1 MSLPSPNSQ
10 KLTATNFDLPSLHLL
25 RPEIAVTLHDAEM
38 HLSEFNDDSSQAP
51 LLLDSVDTLAQLAKV
66 LRLIQLEEGYELAN
80 SLSAGLQKLYDER
93 DQANRDKASND
104 MIMDVSEGIMT
115 LARYIE
121 FVLLKETIEP
131 SLLLPIINQ
140 LHSDLNQP
148 ALQLSDLTANK
159 NSSIAIANPEQN
171 YQPLKS
177 LGIDPKKLVE
187 AYRAGLSVALTAQ
200 SNQLSPKER
209 DKLKAMQAAC
219 EMVSKRTDSLFWHAA
234 DAAVSDL
241 AGVLPLS
248 NLQKR
253 ALIFVE
259 QQFNDYLP
267 VNDSRFADLVQFASS
282 RDSQLA
288 LQVQHKF
295 SANTLN
301 ETQLTAMRRFL
312 FGPDC
317 EATSTLNH
325 IIQQEID
332 LIKSASDN
340 YARQVNL
347 NSSTD
352 EIDSM
357 AQRLHDLSNVFKTLN
372 LNEVSAALNQQT
384 GKVKT
389 WTQPTPNDF
398 DELLGTLMMAENAA
412 INLAKSHTPG
422 AVTLPVYN
430 QTISLHQIETAHNT
444 LVQESRTAIATIET
458 ALNNY
463 LNDADKDILHI
474 TPVPDIM
481 RAISGA
487 CLFLNLPR
495 QSQLLKRAAT
505 VLQNLIEQNDCR
517 LSEYQLASIA
527 DIVMSAD
534 YYLESLETNKPAGN
548 HAMYVGYRSLQHM
561 LVA

>member
-1 MSLPSPNSQ
+1 MSLPSSNSQ

-93 DQANRDKASND
+93 DRPNND
-104 MIMDVSEGIMT
+104 MMMDVSEGIMT

-140 LHSDLNQP
+140 LYSDLHQP

-159 NSSIAIANPEQN
+159 NSSIVIANPEQN

-200 SNQLSPKER
+200 SNQLSPKELE
-209 DKLKAMQAAC
+209 KLNAMQAAC

-295 SANTLN
+295 SANTLD
-301 ETQLTAMRRFL
+301 ETQLKTMRRFL
-312 FGPDC
+312 FGPDRDV
-317 EATSTLNH
+317 TSTLNQL
-325 IIQQEID
+325 IQQEID
-332 LIKSASDN
+332 LIKSASDS

-347 NSSTD
+347 NSSPD

-357 AQRLHDLSNVFKTLN
+357 AQRLHDLSSVFKTLN
-372 LNEVSAALNQQT
+372 LNEVSAALTQQI

-458 ALNNY
+458 ALNDY
-463 LNDADKDILHI
+463 LNDTDKDILHI
-474 TPVPDIM
+474 KPVPDMM

-495 QSQLLKRAAT
+495 QSQLLKRGTT
-505 VLQNLIEQNDCR
+505 VLQNLIEQQGR
-517 LSEYQLASIA
+517 ELSEHALAKIA

>member
-10 KLTATNFDLPSLHLL
+10 KLTVTNFDLPSLHLL
-25 RPEIAVTLHDAEM
+25 RPELAVTLHDAEM

-93 DQANRDKASND
+93 DRPNND
-104 MIMDVSEGIMT
+104 MLMDVSEGIMT

-159 NSSIAIANPEQN
+159 NSSIVIANPEQN
-171 YQPLKS
+171 YQSLTS

-200 SNQLSPKER
+200 SNQLSPKELE
-209 DKLKAMQAAC
+209 KLKAMQAAC

-241 AGVLPLS
+241 AGALPLS

-288 LQVQHKF
+288 MQVQRKF
-295 SANTLN
+295 SANTLD
-301 ETQLTAMRRFL
+301 ETQLKTMRRFL
-312 FGPDC
+312 FGPDR
-317 EATSTLNH
+317 EVTSTLNQL
-325 IIQQEID
+325 IQQEID
-332 LIKSASDN
+332 LIKSASDS

-347 NSSTD
+347 NSSPD

-357 AQRLHDLSNVFKTLN
+357 AQHLHDLSSVFKTLN
-372 LNEVSAALNQQT
+372 LNEVSAALTQQI
-384 GKVKT
+384 GKLKT
-389 WTQPTPNDF
+389 WTQPTPDDF

-422 AVTLPVYN
+422 AVTLPVCN
-430 QTISLHQIETAHNT
+430 QTISLQQIETAHNT

-458 ALNNY
+458 ALNDY
-463 LNDADKDILHI
+463 LNDTDKDILHI

-505 VLQNLIEQNDCR
+505 VLQNLIEQQGR
-517 LSEYQLASIA
+517 ELSEHALAKIA

>member
-93 DQANRDKASND
+93 DQANRDKAGND

-148 ALQLSDLTANK
+148 ALQLSDLTGHK

-171 YQPLKS
+171 YQPLTS

-209 DKLKAMQAAC
+209 GKLKAMQAAC

-317 EATSTLNH
+317 EATSTLNQL
-325 IIQQEID
+325 IQQEID

-422 AVTLPVYN
+422 AVILPVYN

>member
-1 MSLPSPNSQ
+1 MSLPSSNSQ

-93 DQANRDKASND
+93 DRPNND
-104 MIMDVSEGIMT
+104 MMMDVSEGIMT

-148 ALQLSDLTANK
+148 ALQLSDLNANK
-159 NSSIAIANPEQN
+159 NSSIVIANPEQN

-200 SNQLSPKER
+200 SNQLSPKDLE
-209 DKLKAMQAAC
+209 KLNAMQAAC

-241 AGVLPLS
+241 AGALPLS

-295 SANTLN
+295 SANTLD
-301 ETQLTAMRRFL
+301 ETQLKTMRRFL
-312 FGPDC
+312 FGPDR
-317 EATSTLNH
+317 EVTSTLNQL
-325 IIQQEID
+325 IQQEID
-332 LIKSASDN
+332 LIKSASDS
-340 YARQVNL
+340 YARQDNL

-352 EIDSM
+352 EIDTM
-357 AQRLHDLSNVFKTLN
+357 AQRLHDLSSVFRTLN
-372 LNEVSAALNQQT
+372 LNEVSAALTQQI

-389 WTQPTPNDF
+389 WTQPTPDDF

-458 ALNNY
+458 ALNDY
-463 LNDADKDILHI
+463 LNDTDKDILHI

-505 VLQNLIEQNDCR
+505 VLQNLIEQQGR
-517 LSEYQLASIA
+517 ELSEHALAKIA

>member
-25 RPEIAVTLHDAEM
+25 RPELAVTLHDAEM

-93 DQANRDKASND
+93 DQPSND
-104 MIMDVSEGIMT
+104 MMMDVSEGIMT

-159 NSSIAIANPEQN
+159 NSSIVIANPEQN

-177 LGIDPKKLVE
+177 LGINPKKLVE

-200 SNQLSPKER
+200 SNQLSPKELE
-209 DKLKAMQAAC
+209 KLKAMQAAC

-295 SANTLN
+295 SANTLD
-301 ETQLTAMRRFL
+301 ETQLKTMRGFL
-312 FGPDC
+312 FGPDRDV
-317 EATSTLNH
+317 TSTLNQL
-325 IIQQEID
+325 IQQEID
-332 LIKSASDN
+332 LIKSASDS

-352 EIDSM
+352 EIDTM
-357 AQRLHDLSNVFKTLN
+357 AQRLHDLSSVFKTLN
-372 LNEVSAALNQQT
+372 LNEVSAALTQQI

-389 WTQPTPNDF
+389 WTQPTPDDF
-398 DELLGTLMMAENAA
+398 DGLLGTLMMAENAA

-458 ALNNY
+458 ALNDY
-463 LNDADKDILHI
+463 LNDTDKDILHI

-495 QSQLLKRAAT
+495 QSQLLKRGAT
-505 VLQNLIEQNDCR
+505 VLQNLIEQQGR
-517 LSEYQLASIA
+517 ELSEHELAKIA
-527 DIVMSAD
+527 DIVISAD

>member
-51 LLLDSVDTLAQLAKV
+51 LLLDSVDTLVQLAKV

-80 SLSAGLQKLYDER
+80 SLSAGLQKLYEER
-93 DQANRDKASND
+93 DQPNND
-104 MIMDVSEGIMT
+104 MMMDVSEGIMT

-140 LHSDLNQP
+140 LHSDLHQP

-159 NSSIAIANPEQN
+159 NSSIVIANPEQN

-200 SNQLSPKER
+200 SNQLSPKELE
-209 DKLKAMQAAC
+209 KIKAMQAAC

-288 LQVQHKF
+288 LQVQRKF

-312 FGPDC
+312 FGPDR
-317 EATSTLNH
+317 EVTSTLNQL
-325 IIQQEID
+325 IQQEID
-332 LIKSASDN
+332 LIKSASDS

-474 TPVPDIM
+474 TPVPDMM

-505 VLQNLIEQNDCR
+505 VLQNLIEQSDCR

>member
-93 DQANRDKASND
+93 DRPNND
-104 MIMDVSEGIMT
+104 MMMDVSEGIMT

-200 SNQLSPKER
+200 SNQLSPKELE
-209 DKLKAMQAAC
+209 KLKAMQAAC

-241 AGVLPLS
+241 AGALPLS

-295 SANTLN
+295 SANTLD
-301 ETQLTAMRRFL
+301 ETQLKTMRRFL
-312 FGPDC
+312 FGPDR
-317 EATSTLNH
+317 EVTSTLNQL
-325 IIQQEID
+325 IQQEID
-332 LIKSASDN
+332 LIKSASDS

-347 NSSTD
+347 NSSPD

-357 AQRLHDLSNVFKTLN
+357 AQHLHDLSSVFKTLN
-372 LNEVSAALNQQT
+372 LNEVSAALTQQI

-389 WTQPTPNDF
+389 WKQPTPDDF
-398 DELLGTLMMAENAA
+398 DGLLGTLMMAENAA

-458 ALNNY
+458 AFNDY
-463 LNDADKDILHI
+463 LNDTDKDILHI

-487 CLFLNLPR
+487 CLFLNLSR
-495 QSQLLKRAAT
+495 QSQLLKRGAT
-505 VLQNLIEQNDCR
+505 VLQNLIEQQGR
-517 LSEYQLASIA
+517 ELSEHELAKIA

-534 YYLESLETNKPAGN
+534 YYIESLETNKPAGN

>member
-148 ALQLSDLTANK
+148 VLQLSDLTANK

-209 DKLKAMQAAC
+209 GKLKAMQAAC

-241 AGVLPLS
+241 AEVLPLS

-317 EATSTLNH
+317 EATSTLNQL
-325 IIQQEID
+325 IQQEID

-422 AVTLPVYN
+422 AVILPVYN

-495 QSQLLKRAAT
+495 QSQLLKHAAT
-505 VLQNLIEQNDCR
+505 VLQNLIEQQGR
-517 LSEYQLASIA
+517 ELSEHALAKIA

>member
-1 MSLPSPNSQ
+1 MSLPSSNSQ

-93 DQANRDKASND
+93 DRPNND
-104 MIMDVSEGIMT
+104 MMMDVSEGIMT

-148 ALQLSDLTANK
+148 GLQLSDLTANK
-159 NSSIAIANPEQN
+159 NSSIVIANPEQN

-200 SNQLSPKER
+200 SNQLSPKELE
-209 DKLKAMQAAC
+209 KLNAMQAAC

-288 LQVQHKF
+288 LQVQRKF
-295 SANTLN
+295 SANTLD
-301 ETQLTAMRRFL
+301 ETQLKTMRRFL
-312 FGPDC
+312 FGPDRDV
-317 EATSTLNH
+317 TSTLNQL
-325 IIQQEID
+325 IQQEID
-332 LIKSASDN
+332 LIKSASDS

-357 AQRLHDLSNVFKTLN
+357 AQRLHDLSSVFKTLN
-372 LNEVSAALNQQT
+372 LNEVSAALTQQI

-398 DELLGTLMMAENAA
+398 DGLLGTLMMAENAA

-458 ALNNY
+458 ALNDY
-463 LNDADKDILHI
+463 LNDTDKDILHI
-474 TPVPDIM
+474 KPVPDMM

-505 VLQNLIEQNDCR
+505 VLQNLIEQQGR
-517 LSEYQLASIA
+517 ELSEHELAKIA

>member
-93 DQANRDKASND
+93 DRPNND
-104 MIMDVSEGIMT
+104 MMMDVSEGIMT

-148 ALQLSDLTANK
+148 GLQLSDLTANK
-159 NSSIAIANPEQN
+159 NSSIVIANPEQN

-200 SNQLSPKER
+200 SNQLSPKELE
-209 DKLKAMQAAC
+209 KLNAMQAAC

-295 SANTLN
+295 SANTLD
-301 ETQLTAMRRFL
+301 EAQLKTMRRFL
-312 FGPDC
+312 FGPDR
-317 EATSTLNH
+317 EVTSTLNQL
-325 IIQQEID
+325 IQQEID
-332 LIKSASDN
+332 LIKSASDS

-357 AQRLHDLSNVFKTLN
+357 AQRLHDLSSVFKTLN
-372 LNEVSAALNQQT
+372 LNEVSAALTQQI

-389 WTQPTPNDF
+389 WTQPTPDDF
-398 DELLGTLMMAENAA
+398 DGLLGTLIMAENAA

-458 ALNNY
+458 ALNDY
-463 LNDADKDILHI
+463 LNDTDKDILHI
-474 TPVPDIM
+474 KPVPDMM

-495 QSQLLKRAAT
+495 QSQLLKRGTT
-505 VLQNLIEQNDCR
+505 VLQNLIEQQGR
-517 LSEYQLASIA
+517 ELSEHALAKIA

>member
-93 DQANRDKASND
+93 DQANRDKAGND

-148 ALQLSDLTANK
+148 ALQLSDLTGHK

-171 YQPLKS
+171 YQPLTS

-200 SNQLSPKER
+200 SNQLSPKELE
-209 DKLKAMQAAC
+209 KLKAMQAAC

-253 ALIFVE
+253 ALIFIE

-288 LQVQHKF
+288 LQVQLKF

-332 LIKSASDN
+332 LIKSASDS

-422 AVTLPVYN
+422 AVILPVYN

-474 TPVPDIM
+474 TPVPDMM

-505 VLQNLIEQNDCR
+505 VLQNLIEQSDCR

>member
-93 DQANRDKASND
+93 DQANND
-104 MIMDVSEGIMT
+104 MMMDVSEGIMT

-148 ALQLSDLTANK
+148 ALQLSDLTGHK

-209 DKLKAMQAAC
+209 EKLKAMQAAC
-219 EMVSKRTDSLFWHAA
+219 EMVSKRSDSLFWQAA

-241 AGVLPLS
+241 AGALPLS

-288 LQVQHKF
+288 LQVQRKF
-295 SANTLN
+295 SANTLD
-301 ETQLTAMRRFL
+301 ETQLKTMRRFL
-312 FGPDC
+312 FGPDR
-317 EATSTLNH
+317 EVTSTLNQL
-325 IIQQEID
+325 IQQEID
-332 LIKSASDN
+332 LIKSASDS

-357 AQRLHDLSNVFKTLN
+357 AQRLHDLSSVFRTLN
-372 LNEVSAALNQQT
+372 LNEVSAALTQQI

-389 WTQPTPNDF
+389 WTQPTPDDF

-458 ALNNY
+458 ALNDY
-463 LNDADKDILHI
+463 LNDTDKDILHI

-495 QSQLLKRAAT
+495 QSQLLKRGAT
-505 VLQNLIEQNDCR
+505 LLQNLTEQQGR
-517 LSEYQLASIA
+517 ELSEHELAKIA

>member
-93 DQANRDKASND
+93 DQANRDKACND
-104 MIMDVSEGIMT
+104 MMMDVSEGIMT

-148 ALQLSDLTANK
+148 ALQLSDLTGHK

-241 AGVLPLS
+241 AEVLPLS

-422 AVTLPVYN
+422 AVILPVYN

-474 TPVPDIM
+474 TPVPDMM

-505 VLQNLIEQNDCR
+505 VLQNLIEQSDCR

>member
-104 MIMDVSEGIMT
+104 IIMDVSEGIMT

-171 YQPLKS
+171 YQPLTS

-422 AVTLPVYN
+422 AVILPVYN

-444 LVQESRTAIATIET
+444 LVQESRTAITTIET

-474 TPVPDIM
+474 TPVPDMM

-495 QSQLLKRAAT
+495 QSQLLKRGAT
-505 VLQNLIEQNDCR
+505 VLQNLIEQQGR
-517 LSEYQLASIA
+517 ELSEHALAKIA

>member
-93 DQANRDKASND
+93 DRPNND
-104 MIMDVSEGIMT
+104 MMMDVSEGIMT

-140 LHSDLNQP
+140 LHSDLHQP
-148 ALQLSDLTANK
+148 VLQLSDLTANK
-159 NSSIAIANPEQN
+159 NSSIVIANPEQN

-187 AYRAGLSVALTAQ
+187 AYRAGLSVALTAK
-200 SNQLSPKER
+200 SNQLSPKELE
-209 DKLKAMQAAC
+209 KLKAMQAAC
-219 EMVSKRTDSLFWHAA
+219 ETVSKRTDSLFWHAA

-295 SANTLN
+295 SANTLD
-301 ETQLTAMRRFL
+301 ETQLKTMRRFL
-312 FGPDC
+312 FGPDR
-317 EATSTLNH
+317 EVTSTLNQL
-325 IIQQEID
+325 IQQEID
-332 LIKSASDN
+332 LIKSASDS

-352 EIDSM
+352 EIDTM
-357 AQRLHDLSNVFKTLN
+357 AQRLHDLSSVFKTLN
-372 LNEVSAALNQQT
+372 LNEVSAALSQQI

-389 WTQPTPNDF
+389 WTQPTPDDF

-458 ALNNY
+458 ALNDY
-463 LNDADKDILHI
+463 LNDTDKDILHI
-474 TPVPDIM
+474 TPVPDMM

-505 VLQNLIEQNDCR
+505 VLQNLIEQQGR
-517 LSEYQLASIA
+517 ELSEHELAKIA

>member
-1 MSLPSPNSQ
+1 MSLPSSNSQ

-93 DQANRDKASND
+93 DRPNND
-104 MIMDVSEGIMT
+104 MMMDVSEGIMT

-148 ALQLSDLTANK
+148 GLQLSDLTANK
-159 NSSIAIANPEQN
+159 NSSIVIANPEQN

-200 SNQLSPKER
+200 SNQLSPKELE
-209 DKLKAMQAAC
+209 KLNAMQAAC

-288 LQVQHKF
+288 LQVQRKF
-295 SANTLN
+295 SANTLD
-301 ETQLTAMRRFL
+301 ETQLKTMRRFL
-312 FGPDC
+312 FGPDRDV
-317 EATSTLNH
+317 TSTLNQL
-325 IIQQEID
+325 IQQEID
-332 LIKSASDN
+332 LIKSASDS

-347 NSSTD
+347 NSSPD

-357 AQRLHDLSNVFKTLN
+357 AQRLHDLSSVFKTLN
-372 LNEVSAALNQQT
+372 LNEVSAALTQQI

-458 ALNNY
+458 ALNDY
-463 LNDADKDILHI
+463 LNDTDKDILHI
-474 TPVPDIM
+474 KPVPDMM

-495 QSQLLKRAAT
+495 QSQLLKRGTT
-505 VLQNLIEQNDCR
+505 VLQNLIEQQGR
-517 LSEYQLASIA
+517 ELSEHALAKIA

>member
-10 KLTATNFDLPSLHLL
+10 KLTVTNFDLPSLHLL
-25 RPEIAVTLHDAEM
+25 RPELAVTLHDAEM

-93 DQANRDKASND
+93 DQPSND
-104 MIMDVSEGIMT
+104 MMMDVSEGIMT

-159 NSSIAIANPEQN
+159 NSSIVIANPEQN

-209 DKLKAMQAAC
+209 EKLKAMQAAC

-295 SANTLN
+295 SANTLD
-301 ETQLTAMRRFL
+301 ETQLKTMRRFL
-312 FGPDC
+312 FGPDRDV
-317 EATSTLNH
+317 TSTLNQL
-325 IIQQEID
+325 IQQEID
-332 LIKSASDN
+332 LIKSASDS

-352 EIDSM
+352 EIDTM
-357 AQRLHDLSNVFKTLN
+357 AQHLHDLSSVFKTLN
-372 LNEVSAALNQQT
+372 LNEVSAALTQQI

-389 WTQPTPNDF
+389 WTQPTPDDF
-398 DELLGTLMMAENAA
+398 DGLLGTLMMAENAA

-458 ALNNY
+458 ALNDY

-474 TPVPDIM
+474 TPVPDMM

-495 QSQLLKRAAT
+495 QSQLLKRGAT
-505 VLQNLIEQNDCR
+505 VLQNLIEQQGR
-517 LSEYQLASIA
+517 ELSEHELAKIA
-527 DIVMSAD
+527 DIVISAD

>member
-25 RPEIAVTLHDAEM
+25 RPELAVTLHDAEM

-93 DQANRDKASND
+93 DQPSND
-104 MIMDVSEGIMT
+104 MMMDVSEGIMT

-159 NSSIAIANPEQN
+159 NSSIVIANPEQN

-177 LGIDPKKLVE
+177 LDIDPKKLVE

-209 DKLKAMQAAC
+209 EKLKAMQAAC

-241 AGVLPLS
+241 AGALPLS

-295 SANTLN
+295 SANTLD
-301 ETQLTAMRRFL
+301 ETQLKTMRRFL
-312 FGPDC
+312 FGPDR
-317 EATSTLNH
+317 EVTSTLNQL
-325 IIQQEID
+325 IQQEID
-332 LIKSASDN
+332 LIKSASDS
-340 YARQVNL
+340 YARQDNL

-352 EIDSM
+352 EIDTM
-357 AQRLHDLSNVFKTLN
+357 AQHLHDLSNVFKTLN
-372 LNEVSAALNQQT
+372 LNEVSAALSQQI

-389 WTQPTPNDF
+389 WTQPTPDDF
-398 DELLGTLMMAENAA
+398 DGLLGTLIMAENAA

-458 ALNNY
+458 ALNDY
-463 LNDADKDILHI
+463 LNDTDKDILHI
-474 TPVPDIM
+474 TPVPDMM

-505 VLQNLIEQNDCR
+505 VLQNLIEQQGR
-517 LSEYQLASIA
+517 ELSEHALAKIA
-527 DIVMSAD
+527 DIVISAD

>member
-1 MSLPSPNSQ
+1 MSLPSSNSQ

-93 DQANRDKASND
+93 DRPNND
-104 MIMDVSEGIMT
+104 MMMDVSEGIMT

-159 NSSIAIANPEQN
+159 NSSIVIANPEQN

-200 SNQLSPKER
+200 SNQLSPKELE
-209 DKLKAMQAAC
+209 KLNAMQAAC

-288 LQVQHKF
+288 LQVQRKF
-295 SANTLN
+295 SANTLD
-301 ETQLTAMRRFL
+301 ETQLKTMRRFL
-312 FGPDC
+312 FGPDRDV
-317 EATSTLNH
+317 TSTLNQL
-325 IIQQEID
+325 IQQEID
-332 LIKSASDN
+332 LIKSASDS

-347 NSSTD
+347 NSSPD

-357 AQRLHDLSNVFKTLN
+357 AQRLHDLSSVFKTLN
-372 LNEVSAALNQQT
+372 LNEVSAALTQQI

-398 DELLGTLMMAENAA
+398 DGLLGTLMMAENAA

-458 ALNNY
+458 ALNDY
-463 LNDADKDILHI
+463 LNDTDKDILHI
-474 TPVPDIM
+474 KPVPDIM

-495 QSQLLKRAAT
+495 QSQLLKRGAT
-505 VLQNLIEQNDCR
+505 VLQNLIEQQGR
-517 LSEYQLASIA
+517 ELSEYALAKIA

>member
-10 KLTATNFDLPSLHLL
+10 KLTTTNFDLPSLHLL

-93 DQANRDKASND
+93 DQPNND
-104 MIMDVSEGIMT
+104 MMMDVSEGIMT

-159 NSSIAIANPEQN
+159 NSSIVIANPEQN

-177 LGIDPKKLVE
+177 LDIDPKKLVE

-200 SNQLSPKER
+200 SNQLSPKELE
-209 DKLKAMQAAC
+209 KLKAMQAAC

-241 AGVLPLS
+241 AGALPLS

-295 SANTLN
+295 SANTLD
-301 ETQLTAMRRFL
+301 ETQLKTMRRFL
-312 FGPDC
+312 FGPDR
-317 EATSTLNH
+317 EVTSTLNQ

-332 LIKSASDN
+332 LIKSASDS

-352 EIDSM
+352 EIDTMS
-357 AQRLHDLSNVFKTLN
+357 QHLHDLSNVFKTLN
-372 LNEVSAALNQQT
+372 LNEVSAALTQQI

-389 WTQPTPNDF
+389 WTQPTPDDF
-398 DELLGTLMMAENAA
+398 DGLLGTLMMAENAA

-458 ALNNY
+458 ALNDY

-474 TPVPDIM
+474 TPVPDMM

-495 QSQLLKRAAT
+495 QSQLLKRGAT
-505 VLQNLIEQNDCR
+505 VLQNLIEQQGR
-517 LSEYQLASIA
+517 ELSEHELAKIA
-527 DIVMSAD
+527 DIVISAD

>member
-93 DQANRDKASND
+93 DQANRDKAGND

-148 ALQLSDLTANK
+148 ALQLSDLTGHK

-171 YQPLKS
+171 YQPLTS

-295 SANTLN
+295 SANTLD

-312 FGPDC
+312 FGPDF
-317 EATSTLNH
+317 EATSTLNQL
-325 IIQQEID
+325 IQQEID

-412 INLAKSHTPG
+412 TNLAKSHTPG

-444 LVQESRTAIATIET
+444 LVQESRTAITTIET

-463 LNDADKDILHI
+463 LNDTDKDILHI

-505 VLQNLIEQNDCR
+505 VLQNLIEQQGR
-517 LSEYQLASIA
+517 ELSEHELAKIA

>member
-1 MSLPSPNSQ
+1 MSLPSSNSQ

-93 DQANRDKASND
+93 DRPNND
-104 MIMDVSEGIMT
+104 MMMDVSEGIMT

-140 LHSDLNQP
+140 LYSDLHQP
-148 ALQLSDLTANK
+148 VLQLSDLTANK
-159 NSSIAIANPEQN
+159 NSSIVIANPEQN

-200 SNQLSPKER
+200 SNQLSPKELE
-209 DKLKAMQAAC
+209 KLKAMQAAC
-219 EMVSKRTDSLFWHAA
+219 EMVSKRSDSLFWQAA

-295 SANTLN
+295 SANTLD
-301 ETQLTAMRRFL
+301 ETQLKTMRRFL
-312 FGPDC
+312 FGPDRDV
-317 EATSTLNH
+317 TSTLNQL
-325 IIQQEID
+325 IQQEID

-357 AQRLHDLSNVFKTLN
+357 AQRLHDLSNVFRTLN
-372 LNEVSAALNQQT
+372 LNEVSAALSQQI

-389 WTQPTPNDF
+389 WTQPTPDDF
-398 DELLGTLMMAENAA
+398 DGLLGTLMMAENAA

-458 ALNNY
+458 ALNDY
-463 LNDADKDILHI
+463 LNDTDKDILHI

-505 VLQNLIEQNDCR
+505 VLQNLIEQQGR
-517 LSEYQLASIA
+517 ELSEHELAKIA

>member
-1 MSLPSPNSQ
+1 MSLPSSNSQ

-93 DQANRDKASND
+93 DRPNND
-104 MIMDVSEGIMT
+104 MMMDVSEGIMT

-159 NSSIAIANPEQN
+159 NSSIVIANPEQN

-209 DKLKAMQAAC
+209 EKLKAMQAAC

-241 AGVLPLS
+241 AGALPLS

-295 SANTLN
+295 SANTLD
-301 ETQLTAMRRFL
+301 ETQLKTMRRFL
-312 FGPDC
+312 FGPDRDV
-317 EATSTLNH
+317 TSTLNQL
-325 IIQQEID
+325 IQQEID
-332 LIKSASDN
+332 LIKSASDS

-352 EIDSM
+352 EIDTM
-357 AQRLHDLSNVFKTLN
+357 AQRLHDLSSVFKTLN
-372 LNEVSAALNQQT
+372 LNEVSAALSQQI

-389 WTQPTPNDF
+389 WTQPTPDDF

-458 ALNNY
+458 ALNDY
-463 LNDADKDILHI
+463 LNDTDKDILHI
-474 TPVPDIM
+474 KPVPDIM

-505 VLQNLIEQNDCR
+505 VLQNLIEQQGR
-517 LSEYQLASIA
+517 ELSEHELAKIA

>member
-25 RPEIAVTLHDAEM
+25 RPELAVTLHDAEV
-38 HLSEFNDDSSQAP
+38 HLSEFNDDGSQAP

-93 DQANRDKASND
+93 DQPNND
-104 MIMDVSEGIMT
+104 MMMDVSEGIMT

-140 LHSDLNQP
+140 LHSDLNQS

-159 NSSIAIANPEQN
+159 NSSIVIANPEQN

-200 SNQLSPKER
+200 SNQLSPKELE
-209 DKLKAMQAAC
+209 KLKAMQAAC

-241 AGVLPLS
+241 AGALPLS

-267 VNDSRFADLVQFASS
+267 VSDSRFADLVQFASS

-295 SANTLN
+295 SANTLD
-301 ETQLTAMRRFL
+301 ETQLKTMRRFL
-312 FGPDC
+312 FGPDR
-317 EATSTLNH
+317 EVTSTLNQL
-325 IIQQEID
+325 IQQEID
-332 LIKSASDN
+332 LIKSASDS
-340 YARQVNL
+340 YARQDNL

-352 EIDSM
+352 EIDTM
-357 AQRLHDLSNVFKTLN
+357 AQRLHDLSSVFKTLN
-372 LNEVSAALNQQT
+372 LNEVSAALSQQI

-398 DELLGTLMMAENAA
+398 DGLLGTLMMAENAA

-458 ALNNY
+458 ALNDY
-463 LNDADKDILHI
+463 LNDTDKDILHI

-495 QSQLLKRAAT
+495 QSQLLKRGAT
-505 VLQNLIEQNDCR
+505 VLQNLIEQQGR
-517 LSEYQLASIA
+517 ELSEHELAKIA

-548 HAMYVGYRSLQHM
+548 HAMHVGYRSLQHM

>member
-93 DQANRDKASND
+93 DRPNND
-104 MIMDVSEGIMT
+104 MMMDVSEGIMT

-148 ALQLSDLTANK
+148 GLQLSDLTANK
-159 NSSIAIANPEQN
+159 NSSIVIANPEQN

-187 AYRAGLSVALTAQ
+187 AYRAGLSVALTAH
-200 SNQLSPKER
+200 SNQLSPKELE
-209 DKLKAMQAAC
+209 KLKAMQAAC

-241 AGVLPLS
+241 AGALPLS

-295 SANTLN
+295 SANTLD
-301 ETQLTAMRRFL
+301 ETQLKTMRRFL
-312 FGPDC
+312 FGPDR
-317 EATSTLNH
+317 EVTSTLNQL
-325 IIQQEID
+325 IQQEID
-332 LIKSASDN
+332 LIKSASDS

-352 EIDSM
+352 EIDTM
-357 AQRLHDLSNVFKTLN
+357 AQHLHDLSSVFKTLN
-372 LNEVSAALNQQT
+372 LNEVSAALTQQI

-389 WTQPTPNDF
+389 WTQPTPADF

-458 ALNNY
+458 ALNDY
-463 LNDADKDILHI
+463 LNDTDKDILHI
-474 TPVPDIM
+474 KPVPDMM

-495 QSQLLKRAAT
+495 QSQLLKRGTT
-505 VLQNLIEQNDCR
+505 VLQNLIEQQGR
-517 LSEYQLASIA
+517 ELSEHALAKIA

>member
-80 SLSAGLQKLYDER
+80 SLSAGLQKLYEER
-93 DQANRDKASND
+93 DQPNND
-104 MIMDVSEGIMT
+104 MMMDVSEGIMT

-187 AYRAGLSVALTAQ
+187 AYRAGLSVALTAH

-241 AGVLPLS
+241 AGALPLS

-312 FGPDC
+312 FGPDR
-317 EATSTLNH
+317 EVTSTLNQL
-325 IIQQEID
+325 IQQEID
-332 LIKSASDN
+332 LIKSASDS

-352 EIDSM
+352 EIDTM
-357 AQRLHDLSNVFKTLN
+357 AQHLHDLSSVFKTLN

-422 AVTLPVYN
+422 AVILPVYN

-495 QSQLLKRAAT
+495 QSQLLKRGAT
-505 VLQNLIEQNDCR
+505 VLQNLIEQQGR
-517 LSEYQLASIA
+517 ELSEHALAKIA

>member
-1 MSLPSPNSQ
+1 MSLPSSNSQ

-93 DQANRDKASND
+93 DRPNND
-104 MIMDVSEGIMT
+104 MMMDVSEGIMT

-140 LHSDLNQP
+140 LYSDLHQP

-159 NSSIAIANPEQN
+159 NSSIVIANPEQN

-177 LGIDPKKLVE
+177 LGINPKKLVE

-200 SNQLSPKER
+200 SNQLSPKELE
-209 DKLKAMQAAC
+209 KLNAMQAAC

-295 SANTLN
+295 SANTLD
-301 ETQLTAMRRFL
+301 ETQLKTMRRFL
-312 FGPDC
+312 FGPDR
-317 EATSTLNH
+317 EVTSTLNQL
-325 IIQQEID
+325 IQQEID
-332 LIKSASDN
+332 LIKSASDS

-352 EIDSM
+352 EIDTM
-357 AQRLHDLSNVFKTLN
+357 AQRLHDLSSVFRTLN
-372 LNEVSAALNQQT
+372 LNEVSAALSQQI

-389 WTQPTPNDF
+389 WTQPTPDDF

-458 ALNNY
+458 ALNDY
-463 LNDADKDILHI
+463 LNDTDKDILHI
-474 TPVPDIM
+474 KPVPDIM

-495 QSQLLKRAAT
+495 QSQLLKRGAT
-505 VLQNLIEQNDCR
+505 VLQNLIEQQGR
-517 LSEYQLASIA
+517 ELSEHELAKIA

>member
-148 ALQLSDLTANK
+148 ALQLSDLTGHK

-171 YQPLKS
+171 YQPLTS

-372 LNEVSAALNQQT
+372 LNEVSAALTQQI

-389 WTQPTPNDF
+389 WTQPTPDDF

-422 AVTLPVYN
+422 AVILPVYN

-444 LVQESRTAIATIET
+444 LVQESRTAITTIET

>member
-10 KLTATNFDLPSLHLL
+10 KLTTTNFDLPSLHLL

-93 DQANRDKASND
+93 DRPNND
-104 MIMDVSEGIMT
+104 MMMDVSEGIMT

-140 LHSDLNQP
+140 LHSDLHQP

-159 NSSIAIANPEQN
+159 NSSIVIANPEQN
-171 YQPLKS
+171 YQPLTS

-187 AYRAGLSVALTAQ
+187 AYRAGLSVALTAH
-200 SNQLSPKER
+200 SNQLSPKEL

-295 SANTLN
+295 SANTLD
-301 ETQLTAMRRFL
+301 ETQLKTMRGFL
-312 FGPDC
+312 FGPDR
-317 EATSTLNH
+317 EVTSTLNQL
-325 IIQQEID
+325 IQQEID
-332 LIKSASDN
+332 LIKSASDS
-340 YARQVNL
+340 YARQDNL

-352 EIDSM
+352 EIDTM
-357 AQRLHDLSNVFKTLN
+357 AQHLHDLSSVFKTLN
-372 LNEVSAALNQQT
+372 LNEVSAALTQQI

-389 WTQPTPNDF
+389 WTQPTPDDF
-398 DELLGTLMMAENAA
+398 DGLLGTLMMAENAA

-458 ALNNY
+458 AFNDY

-505 VLQNLIEQNDCR
+505 VLQNLIEQQGHE
-517 LSEYQLASIA
+517 LSEHTLAKIA
-527 DIVMSAD
+527 DIVISAD

>member
-93 DQANRDKASND
+93 DRPNND
-104 MIMDVSEGIMT
+104 MMMDVSEGIMT

-148 ALQLSDLTANK
+148 GLQLSDLTANK
-159 NSSIAIANPEQN
+159 NSSIVIANPEQN

-200 SNQLSPKER
+200 SNQLSPKELE
-209 DKLKAMQAAC
+209 KLNAMQAAC

-288 LQVQHKF
+288 LQVQRKF
-295 SANTLN
+295 SANTLD
-301 ETQLTAMRRFL
+301 ETQLKTMRRFL
-312 FGPDC
+312 FGPDRDV
-317 EATSTLNH
+317 TSTLNQL
-325 IIQQEID
+325 IQQEID
-332 LIKSASDN
+332 LIKSASDS

-357 AQRLHDLSNVFKTLN
+357 AQRLHDLSSVFKTLN
-372 LNEVSAALNQQT
+372 LNEVSAALTQQI

-458 ALNNY
+458 ALNDY
-463 LNDADKDILHI
+463 LNDTDKDILHI
-474 TPVPDIM
+474 KPVPDMM

-495 QSQLLKRAAT
+495 QSQLLKRGAT
-505 VLQNLIEQNDCR
+505 VLQNLIEQQGR
-517 LSEYQLASIA
+517 ELSEYALAKIA

>member
-93 DQANRDKASND
+93 DRPNND
-104 MIMDVSEGIMT
+104 MMMDVSEGIMT

-148 ALQLSDLTANK
+148 VLQLSDLTANK

-200 SNQLSPKER
+200 SNQLSPKELE
-209 DKLKAMQAAC
+209 KLKAMQAAC

-295 SANTLN
+295 SANTLD
-301 ETQLTAMRRFL
+301 EAQLKTMRRFL
-312 FGPDC
+312 FGPDR
-317 EATSTLNH
+317 EVTSTLNQL
-325 IIQQEID
+325 IQQEID
-332 LIKSASDN
+332 LIKSASDS

-357 AQRLHDLSNVFKTLN
+357 AQHLHDLSSVFKTLN
-372 LNEVSAALNQQT
+372 LNEVSAALTQQI

-389 WTQPTPNDF
+389 WTQPTPADF

-458 ALNNY
+458 ALNDY
-463 LNDADKDILHI
+463 LNDTDKDILHI
-474 TPVPDIM
+474 KPVPDMM

-495 QSQLLKRAAT
+495 QSQLLKRGTT
-505 VLQNLIEQNDCR
+505 VLQNLIEQQGR
-517 LSEYQLASIA
+517 ELSEHALAKIA

>member
-80 SLSAGLQKLYDER
+80 SLSAGLQELYDER
-93 DQANRDKASND
+93 DRPNND
-104 MIMDVSEGIMT
+104 MMMDVSEGIMT

-148 ALQLSDLTANK
+148 VLQLSDLTANK
-159 NSSIAIANPEQN
+159 NSSIVIANPEQN

-187 AYRAGLSVALTAQ
+187 AYRAGLSVALTAK
-200 SNQLSPKER
+200 SNQLSPKELE
-209 DKLKAMQAAC
+209 KLNAMQAAC

-288 LQVQHKF
+288 LHVQHKF

-301 ETQLTAMRRFL
+301 ETQLKTMRGFL
-312 FGPDC
+312 FGPDR
-317 EATSTLNH
+317 EVTSTLNQL
-325 IIQQEID
+325 IQQEID
-332 LIKSASDN
+332 LIKSASDS

-352 EIDSM
+352 EIDTM
-357 AQRLHDLSNVFKTLN
+357 AQHLHDLSSVFKTLN
-372 LNEVSAALNQQT
+372 LNEVSAALTQQI

-389 WTQPTPNDF
+389 WTQPTPDDF

-412 INLAKSHTPG
+412 INLAKSHTSG

-458 ALNNY
+458 ALNDY
-463 LNDADKDILHI
+463 LNDTDKDILHI
-474 TPVPDIM
+474 TPVPDMM

-495 QSQLLKRAAT
+495 QSQLLKRGAT
-505 VLQNLIEQNDCR
+505 VLQNLIEQQGR
-517 LSEYQLASIA
+517 ELSEHELAKIA
-527 DIVMSAD
+527 DIVISAD

>member
-1 MSLPSPNSQ
+1 MSLPSSNSQ

-93 DQANRDKASND
+93 DRPNND
-104 MIMDVSEGIMT
+104 MMMDVSEGIMT

-140 LHSDLNQP
+140 LYSDLHQP

-159 NSSIAIANPEQN
+159 NSSIVIANPEQN

-177 LGIDPKKLVE
+177 LGINPKKLVE

-200 SNQLSPKER
+200 SNQLSPKELE
-209 DKLKAMQAAC
+209 KLNAMQAAC

-295 SANTLN
+295 SANTLD
-301 ETQLTAMRRFL
+301 ETQLKTMRRFL
-312 FGPDC
+312 FGPDR
-317 EATSTLNH
+317 EVTSTLNQL
-325 IIQQEID
+325 IQQEID
-332 LIKSASDN
+332 LIKSASDS

-352 EIDSM
+352 EIDTM
-357 AQRLHDLSNVFKTLN
+357 AQRLHDLSSVFKTLN
-372 LNEVSAALNQQT
+372 LNEVSAALSQQI

-389 WTQPTPNDF
+389 WTQPTPDDF

-458 ALNNY
+458 ALNDY
-463 LNDADKDILHI
+463 LNDTDKDILHI
-474 TPVPDIM
+474 KPVPDIM

-495 QSQLLKRAAT
+495 QSQLLKRGAT
-505 VLQNLIEQNDCR
+505 VLQNLIEQQGR
-517 LSEYQLASIA
+517 ELSEHELAKIA

>member
-66 LRLIQLEEGYELAN
+66 LQLIQLEEGYELAN

-93 DQANRDKASND
+93 ERPNND
-104 MIMDVSEGIMT
+104 MMMDVSEGIMT

-148 ALQLSDLTANK
+148 ALQLSDLTGHK

-332 LIKSASDN
+332 LIKSASDS

-389 WTQPTPNDF
+389 WTQPTPDDF

-458 ALNNY
+458 ALNDY
-463 LNDADKDILHI
+463 LNDTDKDILHI
-474 TPVPDIM
+474 TPVPDMM

-505 VLQNLIEQNDCR
+505 VLQNLIEQQGR
-517 LSEYQLASIA
+517 ELSEHELAKIA

>member
-1 MSLPSPNSQ
+1 MSLPSSNSQ

-93 DQANRDKASND
+93 DRPNND
-104 MIMDVSEGIMT
+104 MMMDVSEGIMT

-148 ALQLSDLTANK
+148 VLQLSDLTANK
-159 NSSIAIANPEQN
+159 NSSIVIANPEQN

-177 LGIDPKKLVE
+177 LGINPKKLVE

-200 SNQLSPKER
+200 SNQLSPKELE
-209 DKLKAMQAAC
+209 KLKAMQAAC

-241 AGVLPLS
+241 AGALPLS

-295 SANTLN
+295 SANTLD
-301 ETQLTAMRRFL
+301 ETQLKTMRRFL
-312 FGPDC
+312 FGPDR
-317 EATSTLNH
+317 EVTSTLNQL
-325 IIQQEID
+325 IQQEID
-332 LIKSASDN
+332 LIKSASDS

-352 EIDSM
+352 EIDTM
-357 AQRLHDLSNVFKTLN
+357 AQRLHDLSSVFRTLN
-372 LNEVSAALNQQT
+372 LNEVSAALTQQI

-389 WTQPTPNDF
+389 WTQPTPDDF

-458 ALNNY
+458 ALNDY
-463 LNDADKDILHI
+463 LNDTDKDILHI
-474 TPVPDIM
+474 TPVPDMM

-505 VLQNLIEQNDCR
+505 VLQNLIEQQGR
-517 LSEYQLASIA
+517 ELSEHELAKIA

>member
-1 MSLPSPNSQ
+1 MSLPSPDSQ

-93 DQANRDKASND
+93 DRPNND
-104 MIMDVSEGIMT
+104 MMMDVSEGIMT

-187 AYRAGLSVALTAQ
+187 AYRAGLSVALNAQ
-200 SNQLSPKER
+200 SNQLSPKELE
-209 DKLKAMQAAC
+209 KLNAMQAAC

-295 SANTLN
+295 SANTLD
-301 ETQLTAMRRFL
+301 ETQLKTMRRFL
-312 FGPDC
+312 
-317 EATSTLNH
+317 L
-325 IIQQEID
+325 D
-332 LIKSASDN
+332 L
-340 YARQVNL
+340 
-347 NSSTD
+347 T
-352 EIDSM
+352 
-357 AQRLHDLSNVFKTLN
+357 
-372 LNEVSAALNQQT
+372 
-384 GKVKT
+384 VK
-389 WTQPTPNDF
+389 
-398 DELLGTLMMAENAA
+398 
-412 INLAKSHTPG
+412 
-422 AVTLPVYN
+422 
-430 QTISLHQIETAHNT
+430 
-444 LVQESRTAIATIET
+444 
-458 ALNNY
+458 
-463 LNDADKDILHI
+463 
-474 TPVPDIM
+474 
-481 RAISGA
+481 
-487 CLFLNLPR
+487 
-495 QSQLLKRAAT
+495 
-505 VLQNLIEQNDCR
+505 
-517 LSEYQLASIA
+517 
-527 DIVMSAD
+527 
-534 YYLESLETNKPAGN
+534 
-548 HAMYVGYRSLQHM
+548 
-561 LVA
+561 

>member
-80 SLSAGLQKLYDER
+80 SLSAGLQKLYEER
-93 DQANRDKASND
+93 DQPNND
-104 MIMDVSEGIMT
+104 MMMDVSEGIMT

-187 AYRAGLSVALTAQ
+187 AYRAGLSVALTAH

-241 AGVLPLS
+241 AGALPLS

-267 VNDSRFADLVQFASS
+267 VHDSRFADLVQFASS

-295 SANTLN
+295 SANTLD

-312 FGPDC
+312 FGPDR
-317 EATSTLNH
+317 EVTSALNQL
-325 IIQQEID
+325 IQQEID
-332 LIKSASDN
+332 LIKSASDS

-347 NSSTD
+347 NSSPD

-357 AQRLHDLSNVFKTLN
+357 AQHLHDLSSVFKTLN
-372 LNEVSAALNQQT
+372 LNEVSAALTQQI

-389 WTQPTPNDF
+389 WTQPTPDDF
-398 DELLGTLMMAENAA
+398 DGLLGTLMMAENAA
-412 INLAKSHTPG
+412 INLAKSHTSG

-458 ALNNY
+458 ALNDY
-463 LNDADKDILHI
+463 LNDTDKDILHI

-481 RAISGA
+481 RTISGA
-487 CLFLNLPR
+487 CLFLKLPR
-495 QSQLLKRAAT
+495 QSQLLKRGAT
-505 VLQNLIEQNDCR
+505 VLQNLIEQQGR
-517 LSEYQLASIA
+517 ELSEHALAKIA

>member
-148 ALQLSDLTANK
+148 ALQLSDLTGHK

-171 YQPLKS
+171 YQPLTS

-332 LIKSASDN
+332 LIKSASDS

-474 TPVPDIM
+474 TPVPDMM

-505 VLQNLIEQNDCR
+505 VLQNLIEQSDCR

>member
-148 ALQLSDLTANK
+148 ALQLSDLTGHK

-171 YQPLKS
+171 YQPLTS

-200 SNQLSPKER
+200 SNQLSPKELE
-209 DKLKAMQAAC
+209 KLKAMQAAC

-241 AGVLPLS
+241 AEVLPLS

-332 LIKSASDN
+332 LIKSASDS

-422 AVTLPVYN
+422 AVILPVYN

-505 VLQNLIEQNDCR
+505 VLQNLIEQQGR
-517 LSEYQLASIA
+517 ELSEHELAKIA